1 MMVTISMIKIGFKK
15 SNKCILCFRCQLSK
29 SCYNK
34 QLVFQS
40 STTVGFASI
49 GKHRNTYPVSMPIT
63 NTMALWFLMLENMV
77 LCDTIS
83 WET

>member
-15 SNKCILCFRCQLSK
+15 SNKCILCFRCQLSE

-34 QLVFQS
+34 QLVCQS

-49 GKHRNTYPVSMPIT
+49 GKHRNTYPVSMSVTPVNQCQGI
-63 NTMALWFLMLENMV
+63 MV
-77 LCDTIS
+77 PYVRKHDVV
-83 WET
+83 